1 MRAFAVRVAETRDEA
16 AGLAVARAERLEPKI
31 DFFEVIA
38 IGRVSF
44 SADRLL
50 QEPGQ
55 PAFQQHLLSIELAEL
70 HLRPRASPVKG
81 QDGNLLGHLARQSP
95 QRLCHRGFRGANHDR
110 TPLVSTL
117 THGLNDR

>member
-16 AGLAVARAERLEPKI
+16 AGLAAARAGRLEPKI

-55 PAFQQHLLSIELAEL
+55 PAFQKRLLSIELAEL
-70 HLRPRASPVKG
+70 HLRSGASPVKG
-81 QDGNLLGHLARQSP
+81 QDGNLLSHLTGQSP
-95 QRLCHRGFRGANHDR
+95 QRLGHRGFRGANHDR
-110 TPLVSTL
+110 TPLVPTL
-117 THGLNDR
+117 TYGLDDR